1 METQKGK
8 LRLEKPQMTEEIT
21 NAIKD
26 LAAGGGKGMKTFYSS
41 WIFLILFEGGLLK
54 KQTKKSFC
62 EKSLI
67 DSTYNSRYLY
77 NFRKTRTAGSF
88 SNIVE

>member
-26 LAAGGGKGMKTFYSS
+26 LAAGGGKGVQTFYSS
-41 WIFLILFEGGLLK
+41 WIFFILDYYCYTVLGNMVKNMKVRQAE
-54 KQTKKSFC
+54 SFAP
-62 EKSLI
+62 L
-67 DSTYNSRYLY
+67 
-77 NFRKTRTAGSF
+77 
-88 SNIVE
+88 

>member
-26 LAAGGGKGMKTFYSS
+26 LAAGGGKGMRTFYSS
-41 WIFLILFEGGLLK
+41 WIFFILDCYCYTVLGNM
-54 KQTKKSFC
+54 TKNAKV
-62 EKSLI
+62 
-67 DSTYNSRYLY
+67 R
-77 NFRKTRTAGSF
+77 
-88 SNIVE
+88 